1 MFRRCPL
8 QLGLSFLLLS
18 IAMLCAC
25 LRLAAQEPAA
35 QDGPLQ
41 ANGDVPRAHFVTND
55 TILRMAKAG
64 LNDDVLLQTIQLQPG
79 RYDTSPD
86 DLIALRKGGVS
97 DRVIAAMQAHAAGLN
112 IHPSAGSEASP
123 TPLAPGID
131 EIGVYYK
138 LPPGSKNGGPTGEWM
153 PLKTERVV
161 FRSSGAAK
169 NILTHGIISKDMDGD
184 VDGAKSDLVL
194 PTGVQIL
201 IYAPNGT
208 DASEY
213 EFLRLEEHSKDR
225 EFRVM
230 TGGVFHS
237 HTGSDRDEIDFHPH
251 RVAPQMYVFTVP
263 VDIEKG
269 EYGVLPPGS
278 SNAQGIAGT
287 GKIFTFSIR
296 E

>member
-1 MFRRCPL
+1 MCGWRVF
-8 QLGLSFLLLS
+8 QLKLLSLLLPC
-18 IAMLCAC
+18 AMLLGC
-25 LRLAAQEPAA
+25 LGAVAQEPAE

-41 ANGDVPRAHFVTND
+41 TNTDVPRAHFIDND
-55 TILRMAKAG
+55 TIIRMSKAG
-64 LNDDVLLQTIQLQPG
+64 LGDDVLLQTIQLQPG
-79 RYDTSPD
+79 RYDTNPD
-86 DLIALRKGGVS
+86 DLIALRKAGVS

-112 IHPSAGSEASP
+112 RHSAANDIGPA
-123 TPLAPGID
+123 PLAPGID

-138 LPPGSKNGGPTGEWM
+138 LPPGSKGGGATGEWV
-153 PLKTERVV
+153 PLKTERVI

-194 PTGVQIL
+194 PTGVEIL
-201 IYAPNGT
+201 VYAPSGT
-208 DASEY
+208 QPEEY
-213 EFLRLEEHSKDR
+213 EFIRFEEHSKDR

-237 HTGSDRDEIDFHPH
+237 HTGSDRDEIEFHPH
-251 RVAPQMYVFTVP
+251 KIAPQMYTFTVP

-278 SNAQGIAGT
+278 SNAQGLAGT

>member
-1 MFRRCPL
+1 MVSPHRGSSWSC
-8 QLGLSFLLLS
+8 LLLS
-18 IAMLCAC
+18 LVC
-25 LRLAAQEPAA
+25 LAAAICPLAAQELPS

-41 ANGDVPRAHFVTND
+41 TSTDVPRAHFIDND
-55 TILRMAKAG
+55 TIIRMAKAG
-64 LNDDVLLQTIQLQPG
+64 LKDDVLLQTIQLQPG
-79 RYDTSPD
+79 HYDTSPD
-86 DLIALRKGGVS
+86 DLIALRNAGVS

-112 IHPSAGSEASP
+112 QRPGSAVEPS
-123 TPLAPGID
+123 PLAPGID

-138 LPPGSKNGGPTGEWM
+138 LPAGSKAGGPTGEWV
-153 PLKTERVV
+153 PLKTERVT

-169 NILTHGIISKDMDGD
+169 NILTHGIISKDMDGY
-184 VDGAKSDLVL
+184 VDDAKSTLAL
-194 PTGVQIL
+194 PTGVEIL

-213 EFLRLEEHSKDR
+213 EFLRFEEHAKDR

-237 HTGSDRDEIDFHPH
+237 HTGSDRDEIEFHPH
-251 RVAPQMYVFTVP
+251 KIAPQMYSFTVP

-269 EYGVLPPGS
+269 EYGVLPPAS
-278 SNAQGIAGT
+278 SNAQGLAGT